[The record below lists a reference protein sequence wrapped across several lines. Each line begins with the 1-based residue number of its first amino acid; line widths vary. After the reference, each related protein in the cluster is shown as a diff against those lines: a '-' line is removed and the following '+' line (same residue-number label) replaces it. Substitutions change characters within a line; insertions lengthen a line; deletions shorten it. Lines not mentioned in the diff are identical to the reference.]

1 MDLTSVELTQIRDYR
16 ALCHHDTTAETVT
29 ITIFSFDLK
38 LDIDKSKGT
47 TSDVVDFLLQ
57 NCCRSDRKQTPFCVF
72 QAEIKYE
79 STFLK
84 RILPEKGREM
94 KQSVH

>member
-1 MDLTSVELTQIRDYR
+1 M
-16 ALCHHDTTAETVT
+16 TAETVT

-47 TSDVVDFLLQ
+47 TSDVVGFLQQ
-57 NCCRSDRKQTPFCVF
+57 NSCVSDRKQMPLCVF

-79 STFLK
+79 YTFLK
-84 RILPEKGREM
+84 RIPPERQSEM